1 MDKFIAHDGYQARF
15 VYDLQTQSWRP
26 ILPHERRNGEYEFL
40 TPRQRMEKAM
50 ADLKSTTGYDGSGVW
65 TEGPK
70 TVVNYTD
77 TQGKKRHQ
85 ELNVYFVHA
94 DQDAKSPVVYEVLED
109 PKSGEMMFTIR
120 ASNHQ
125 DIKGL
130 NEKQA
135 ALVRQAW
142 AYLLAAD
149 PQVMQKFWRVNKA
162 SGIAIN
168 PYLPQNQASTN
179 WLMNGIG
186 LTIINPIIFND
197 PLGKLI
203 LDLLQ
208 EGYELYGAQ
217 YGWGEGWKYTNSPPD
232 CLDGNMV
239 RDAVLRNNFWIESY
253 GNNLP
258 LNVKAEALKFIHWG
272 MDFYTSYSCKSQ
284 ISFEP

>member
-1 MDKFIAHDGYQARF
+1 
-15 VYDLQTQSWRP
+15 
-26 ILPHERRNGEYEFL
+26 
-40 TPRQRMEKAM
+40 MEKAM

-120 ASNHQ
+120 ASNHK

-149 PQVMQKFWRVNKA
+149 PQVMQKFWRVNKV
-162 SGIAIN
+162 GGVGEKI
-168 PYLPQNQASTN
+168 LPMPATN
-179 WLMNGIG
+179 DREKG
-186 LTIINPIIFND
+186 
-197 PLGKLI
+197 LI
-203 LDLLQ
+203 LYNPNSLDNNEMELIISILLQ
-208 EGYELYGAQ
+208 ESYELYGGQ
-217 YGWGEGWKYTNSPPD
+217 FGWGEGYIYKVLPPD
-232 CLDGNMV
+232 CLNTHILNDAAERVLAWITKYGDGLLSEILLKLKELSRIQRYGV
-239 RDAVLRNNFWIESY
+239 GESNK
-253 GNNLP
+253 GNACQP
-258 LNVKAEALKFIHWG
+258 
-272 MDFYTSYSCKSQ
+272 Q
-284 ISFEP
+284 IPFDP

>member
-1 MDKFIAHDGYQARF
+1 
-15 VYDLQTQSWRP
+15 
-26 ILPHERRNGEYEFL
+26 
-40 TPRQRMEKAM
+40 MEKAM

-120 ASNHQ
+120 ASNHK

-142 AYLLAAD
+142 AYLVAAD
-149 PQVMQKFWRVNKA
+149 PEVMQKFWRVNKVGGVG
-162 SGIAIN
+162 SLFYIDERF
-168 PYLPQNQASTN
+168 STN
-179 WLMNGIG
+179 QLIQGYG
-186 LTIINPIIFND
+186 
-197 PLGKLI
+197 LI
-203 LDLLQ
+203 LSKEGKNYSIEDISFMLLG
-208 EGYELYGAQ
+208 ESYELYTQLFIQDSNG
-217 YGWGEGWKYTNSPPD
+217 YYINPPLD
-232 CLDGNMV
+232 CLDLFYGI
-239 RDAVLRNNFWIESY
+239 DAQKRVILWLEKY

-258 LNVKAEALKFIHWG
+258 KKLHNSILMAANGVIYNSVFTKMSRPSEPKIP
-272 MDFYTSYSCKSQ
+272 
-284 ISFEP
+284 FEP